1 MLGASAGLAGGAGAA
16 AGRPAA
22 AAGPG
27 GPSGPSPS
35 SAPGKVPASGPPPP
49 PAPAPATGGGGKA
62 AAGGA
67 GRAAARAR
75 ALRRGQ
81 AVPLE
86 ARRALGLEGLLP
98 PAAPLAKGS
107 LGFPAG
113 LRGKAPGSLSGSAA
127 GGGLGL
133 EAEAERVFRAV
144 QRAGSD
150 LDRYQ
155 LLAGVLHERRDV
167 FYACLEAHTEELLPI
182 VYTPTVGEAC
192 QQFSTLAVRPR
203 GLYVSLADRGRV
215 AEVVANWEGEDV
227 RLAVVTDGER
237 ILGLGDLG
245 AGGMGIAAGKATVYT
260 ACGGVDPDWLLPIC
274 VDVGCDTP
282 AVRDDPL
289 YIGLRQPRASPE
301 EEMELLDE
309 LVAAVRARFGRRTV
323 IHWEDIG
330 TRNAFQVLQRYQ
342 RAGVTTFND
351 DIQGTSAAV
360 VAAVLGALRQPGVRP
375 LDEQRVLFFGAGQAN
390 IGAADLLVRALV
402 KGGLSEA
409 EARRRIFLVDS
420 KGLVTDD
427 REDLNANKR
436 RFAQIRP
443 DGLSSGDGLQAAVA
457 AVAPTA
463 LVGAASV
470 PGAFDRKV
478 VEELCRHSE
487 RPIVL
492 ALSNPLSKAE
502 CSAADAYE
510 WSGGRVVFGSGTK
523 FPAHTMSTDGSQR
536 VPAQANNA
544 LVFPGLGLGAVA
556 ADSPAIS
563 DDMILAA
570 AEAVASCV
578 TREEARSGS
587 ILPAVGR
594 FREVAVVV
602 AEAVAELANRSD
614 YPPEAA
620 DVEDSRGPD
629 CPWEAGFRLKDC
641 LRGLQ
646 FDPTELSNSDDYHM

>member
-1 MLGASAGLAGGAGAA
+1 
-16 AGRPAA
+16 
-22 AAGPG
+22 
-27 GPSGPSPS
+27 
-35 SAPGKVPASGPPPP
+35 
-49 PAPAPATGGGGKA
+49 
-62 AAGGA
+62 
-67 GRAAARAR
+67 
-75 ALRRGQ
+75 
-81 AVPLE
+81 
-86 ARRALGLEGLLP
+86 
-98 PAAPLAKGS
+98 
-107 LGFPAG
+107 
-113 LRGKAPGSLSGSAA
+113 
-127 GGGLGL
+127 
-133 EAEAERVFRAV
+133 VFRAV

-155 LLAGVLHERRDV
+155 LLAGVLQERRDV

-215 AEVVANWEGEDV
+215 AEIVANWDCEDV

-301 EEMELLDE
+301 EELALLDE
-309 LVAAVRARFGRRTV
+309 LVAALRARYGSRTV

-330 TRNAFQVLQRYQ
+330 TRNAFQVLQHFQ
-342 RAGVTTFND
+342 RAGATTFND

-375 LDEQRVLFFGAGQAN
+375 LEEQRVLFFGAGQAN

-409 EARRRIFLVDS
+409 DARRRVFLVDS

-427 REDLNANKR
+427 RQDLNANKR
-436 RFAQIRP
+436 RFAQPRP
-443 DGLSSGDGLQAAVA
+443 RGLPAPGGSSGRGGLRAAVA

-470 PGAFDRKV
+470 PGAFDQNV
-478 VEELCRHSE
+478 VQELCRHAE

-502 CSAADAYE
+502 CTAADAYE
-510 WSGGRVVFGSGTK
+510 WSAGRAVFASGTK
-523 FPAHTMSTDGSQR
+523 FPAHTLSVDGSRR

-563 DDMILAA
+563 EDMLLAA

-578 TREEARSGS
+578 TEEEAQVGS

-602 AEAVAELANRSD
+602 AEAVAELANQADFS
-614 YPPEAA
+614 AA
-620 DVEDSRGPD
+620 VDAGDARGPT

-641 LRGLQ
+641 LKGLQ
-646 FDPTELSNSDDYHM
+646 FDPTERSAQDDYYM

>member
-1 MLGASAGLAGGAGAA
+1 M
-16 AGRPAA
+16 
-22 AAGPG
+22 
-27 GPSGPSPS
+27 
-35 SAPGKVPASGPPPP
+35 
-49 PAPAPATGGGGKA
+49 
-62 AAGGA
+62 
-67 GRAAARAR
+67 
-75 ALRRGQ
+75 
-81 AVPLE
+81 PLE

-98 PAAPLAKGS
+98 PAAPLARGRT
-107 LGFPAG
+107 AG
-113 LRGKAPGSLSGSAA
+113 PGGGA
-127 GGGLGL
+127 GGGAGAGAGAGAGL
-133 EAEAERVFRAV
+133 TQEGLQAEAERVFRAV
-144 QRAGSD
+144 QRASSD

-203 GLYVSLADRGRV
+203 GLYVSLTDRGRV
-215 AEVVANWEGEDV
+215 AELVANWDCEDV

-274 VDVGCDTP
+274 VDVGCDNP

-301 EEMELLDE
+301 EELALLDE
-309 LVAAVRARFGRRTV
+309 LVAALRARYGSRTV

-330 TRNAFQVLQRYQ
+330 TRNAFQVLQHFQ
-342 RAGVTTFND
+342 RAGATTFND

-375 LDEQRVLFFGAGQAN
+375 LEEQRVLFFGAGQAN

-409 EARRRIFLVDS
+409 DARRRVFLVDS
-420 KGLVTDD
+420 KGLVTDE
-427 REDLNANKR
+427 RQDLNANKR
-436 RFAQIRP
+436 RFAQPRP
-443 DGLSSGDGLQAAVA
+443 RGLPAPGGPSGQGGLRAAVA

-470 PGAFDRKV
+470 PGAFDQNV
-478 VEELCRHSE
+478 VQELCRHAE

-510 WSGGRVVFGSGTK
+510 WSAGRAVFASGTK
-523 FPAHTMSTDGSQR
+523 FPAHTLSGDGSRR

-563 DDMILAA
+563 EDMLLAA
-570 AEAVASCV
+570 AEAVAACV
-578 TREEARSGS
+578 TEEEAQVGS

-602 AEAVAELANRSD
+602 AEAVAELANRADFS
-614 YPPEAA
+614 AA
-620 DVEDSRGPD
+620 VDAGDARGPT
-629 CPWEAGFRLKDC
+629 CPWEAGFQLKDC
-641 LRGLQ
+641 LKGLQ
-646 FDPTELSNSDDYHM
+646 FDPTERSAQDDYYI

>member
-1 MLGASAGLAGGAGAA
+1 
-16 AGRPAA
+16 
-22 AAGPG
+22 
-27 GPSGPSPS
+27 
-35 SAPGKVPASGPPPP
+35 
-49 PAPAPATGGGGKA
+49 
-62 AAGGA
+62 
-67 GRAAARAR
+67 
-75 ALRRGQ
+75 
-81 AVPLE
+81 VPLE

-98 PAAPLAKGS
+98 PAAPLA
-107 LGFPAG
+107 
-113 LRGKAPGSLSGSAA
+113 RGRAPELQ
-127 GGGLGL
+127 
-133 EAEAERVFRAV
+133 AEAERVFRAV

-155 LLAGVLHERRDV
+155 LLAGVLQERRDV

-215 AEVVANWEGEDV
+215 AEVVANWDGEDV

-274 VDVGCDTP
+274 VDVGCNNP

-289 YIGLRQPRASPE
+289 YIGLSQPRASPE
-301 EEMELLDE
+301 DELALLDE
-309 LVAAVRARFGRRTV
+309 LVAALRARYGPRTV

-330 TRNAFQVLQRYQ
+330 TRNAFRVLQRFQ
-342 RAGVTTFND
+342 LAGATTFND

-360 VAAVLGALRQPGVRP
+360 VAAVLGALQQPGVRP
-375 LDEQRVLFFGAGQAN
+375 LETQRVLFFGAGQAN

-402 KGGLSEA
+402 KGGLGEA
-409 EARRRIFLVDS
+409 DARQRIFLMDS

-427 REDLNANKR
+427 RQDLNANKR
-436 RFAQIRP
+436 RFAQPRP
-443 DGLSSGDGLQAAVA
+443 RSLPGAGGPGAAGSLCAVVA

-470 PGAFDRKV
+470 PGAFDRDV
-478 VEELCRHSE
+478 VEELCRHAE

-492 ALSNPLSKAE
+492 ALSNPFSKAE

-510 WSGGRVVFGSGTK
+510 WSAGRVVFASGTK
-523 FPAHTMSTDGSQR
+523 FPSHTLSADGSRR

-556 ADSPAIS
+556 ADAPAITE
-563 DDMILAA
+563 DMLLAV

-578 TREEARSGS
+578 TKKEAQVGS

-602 AEAVAELANRSD
+602 AEAVAELANQADFS
-614 YPPEAA
+614 AA
-620 DVEDSRGPD
+620 AGAAGARGPT

-641 LRGLQ
+641 LKGLQ
-646 FDPTELSNSDDYHM
+646 FDPTERSAQDDYHM